1 MSKQED
7 KDRKGKAPSPNEL
20 AMASQAAESTA
31 ASAAATAA
39 KEKAKKEKEERRKQ
53 KELELKMKGIDISG
67 KKPKEATTKAQ
78 RRALQEQQ
86 RADKGDKGNK
96 DQHRDTASVASTAGG
111 RDSRAETAS
120 QHAAASANPAT
131 AHKKNANVNMSNRAV
146 LQDKRMH
153 LYLHLDFPQH
163 PPSSASALS
172 LIPTLD
178 AKNTDVAERGT
189 GDSGALAAG
198 IENAAHPPGPQVV
211 VGMSREDYVAA
222 ETGEPATVTITDA
235 AGGPFEAAL
244 RDAMP
249 PFESGPGHRRI
260 AKASGGMVGIEIHPQ
275 IKEVGLRM
283 GAMDIVGSNARTESV
298 LAAFV
303 KVIDDYVS
311 PRLAVVNRSLHQHIS
326 VQINF
331 LVHQRPMCIGMGNA
345 IRWLKHEIGLL
356 PADIKDEEA
365 KSTLISLIGDYVQ
378 ERISAAGKLIAES
391 GAQKIQDGDVV
402 LTYGASSTVQRLLL
416 TAHKMGRRFRVIVI
430 DSRPQSEGL
439 GLVRK
444 LVKEGFSDLSN
455 ATDSA
460 SASSADDSHGA
471 YGKGRGRSGMNGGV
485 TYAPITALS
494 FLMREASKVFLGAE
508 AFLGNGA
515 MLSRSGT
522 AMVALAAHS
531 HHIPVIVACETY
543 KFSDRIQLDAV
554 VSNELGVPDELIYKT
569 GIPDAQP
576 VGSQSDQTLSHM
588 EYSAYARDRY
598 SGRPRW
604 NNLSFQSKDAA
615 NDSGSALAGG
625 KGKGKGARASAAA
638 AAASSDL
645 TPEAKAAAALKAN
658 CPLSDWRTTSNLH
671 LLNLMQDV
679 TPPEFVTVIITEV
692 GMIPTTSIPVVLRE
706 YKNQI

>member
-20 AMASQAAESTA
+20 ALASQAAESTA
-31 ASAAATAA
+31 AAAAAA
-39 KEKAKKEKEERRKQ
+39 KDKAKKEKEERRKQ

-86 RADKGDKGNK
+86 RADKSNK
-96 DQHRDTASVASTAGG
+96 DQHRDAASVASTAGG
-111 RDSRAETAS
+111 RDSRAETSS
-120 QHAAASANPAT
+120 QHAAAATASPAT
-131 AHKKNANVNMSNRAV
+131 AHKKNANVNMSNRTV

-178 AKNTDVAERGT
+178 AKNTAVAERGT

-222 ETGEPATVTITDA
+222 ETGEPATVTISDA

-260 AKASGGMVGIEIHPQ
+260 VKASGGMVGIEIHPQ

-283 GAMDIVGSNARTESV
+283 GAMDTVGSNARTESV

-311 PRLAVVNRSLHQHIS
+311 PRLTVVNRSLHQHIS

-378 ERISAAGKLIAES
+378 ERITAAGKLIAES

-416 TAHKMGRRFRVIVI
+416 TARKTGRRFRVIVI

-455 ATDSA
+455 ATDST
-460 SASSADDSHGA
+460 SSSSAAESHGA
-471 YGKGRGRSGMNGGV
+471 YGKGRGRNGMNGGV

-522 AMVALAAHS
+522 AMVTLAAHS

-543 KFSDRIQLDAV
+543 
-554 VSNELGVPDELIYKT
+554 N
-569 GIPDAQP
+569 
-576 VGSQSDQTLSHM
+576 
-588 EYSAYARDRY
+588 
-598 SGRPRW
+598 
-604 NNLSFQSKDAA
+604 
-615 NDSGSALAGG
+615 
-625 KGKGKGARASAAA
+625 
-638 AAASSDL
+638 DL
-645 TPEAKAAAALKAN
+645 TPEAKAAATLKAN

>member
-7 KDRKGKAPSPNEL
+7 KDRKGKTPTPNEL
-20 AMASQAAESTA
+20 AVASQAAESTA
-31 ASAAATAA
+31 AAVAA
-39 KEKAKKEKEERRKQ
+39 KENAKKEKEERRRQ

-86 RADKGDKGNK
+86 RAEKGNK
-96 DQHRDTASVASTAGG
+96 DQNRDTASVASTAGG
-111 RDSRAETAS
+111 RDSRAETSS
-120 QHAAASANPAT
+120 QHAAASANPST
-131 AHKKNANVNMSNRAV
+131 AHKKNAAVNMSNRTV

-178 AKNTDVAERGT
+178 AKNTAVAESGT

-222 ETGEPATVTITDA
+222 EAGEPAVVTISDA

-260 AKASGGMVGIEIHPQ
+260 VKASGGMVGIEIHPQ

-311 PRLAVVNRSLHQHIS
+311 PRLTVVNRSLHQHIS

-378 ERISAAGKLIAES
+378 ERITAAGKLIAES

-455 ATDSA
+455 ASDLT
-460 SASSADDSHGA
+460 SASSVVDSHGT

-554 VSNELGVPDELIYKT
+554 VNNELGVPDELIYKT

-604 NNLSFQSKDAA
+604 NNLSSQSKDAA
-615 NDSGSALAGG
+615 NDSASALVGG
-625 KGKGKGARASAAA
+625 KGKGKGARAAAA
-638 AAASSDL
+638 VASSDL
-645 TPEAKAAAALKAN
+645 TPEAKAAATLKAN
-658 CPLSDWRTTSNLH
+658 CPLSDWRSTPNLH